1 MIYEDRHD
9 AGIKLAE
16 KLTKYKNDKPVIMA
30 LPRGGVVIG
39 YEVAKMLNAPLD
51 IIVAR
56 KLGAPFQPEL
66 GIGAIAPN
74 GIRILNNELI
84 RLLNIPESEIE
95 NIIQSETTEM
105 NRRIDFYRKDLPQV
119 DLKDKTVIV
128 VDDGLATGV
137 STNAAVLAIKQMNPK
152 KIILAVPVAPPNT
165 ASRFKKE
172 VDEFLCLNQPPDF
185 YAVGYYYKDFRQIT
199 DEEVI
204 DLLQKSKYF
213 SEG

>member
-16 KLTKYKNDKPVIMA
+16 KLTKYKNDQPVIMA
-30 LPRGGVVIG
+30 LPRGGVIIG

-56 KLGAPFQPEL
+56 KLGTPFQPEL

-74 GIRILNNELI
+74 DIRILNNELI
-84 RLLNIPESEIE
+84 KLLNIPESEIE
-95 NIIQSETTEM
+95 NIIQTETTEM

-119 DLKDKTVIV
+119 DLKDKVVII

-137 STNAAVLAIKQMNPK
+137 STNAAVLAIRQMKPK

-172 VDEFLCLNQPPDF
+172 IDEFLCLNQPPDF
-185 YAVGYYYKDFRQIT
+185 YAVGYYYNDFSQTT
-199 DEEVI
+199 DEEVV
-204 DLLQKSKYF
+204 DLLQKAKNNF
-213 SEG
+213 T